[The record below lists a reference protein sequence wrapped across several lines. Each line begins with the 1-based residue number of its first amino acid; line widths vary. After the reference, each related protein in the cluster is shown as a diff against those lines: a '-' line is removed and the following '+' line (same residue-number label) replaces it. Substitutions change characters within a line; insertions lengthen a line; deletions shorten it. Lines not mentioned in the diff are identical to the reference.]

1 MRIRGE
7 RECKHCGTR
16 WSYYETGSVDCPAC
30 GSLRSVGVD
39 ERKRHTDGAV
49 ELDLSGVLEMV
60 EEASL
65 RELTDE
71 AKTVCRSYV
80 RSRGFI
86 RGGELRDLDDTYLAA
101 SELVHVADVVGRSFD
116 PTDAEE
122 LYLLGVIRG
131 AADGDRPG
139 PDDVP
144 ESMRAARGLA
154 YADAVRDYRRELDDW
169 IEDRNLEPLP
179 DDVRAIRDGIET
191 HVRRI
196 RALSGDVDPRE
207 VERLVETTRD
217 LATYLRE
224 DDETALSTAR
234 DRIDRL
240 GE

>member
-1 MRIRGE
+1 MRVRGE
-7 RECKHCGTR
+7 RECRDCGTR

-30 GSLRSVGVD
+30 GSIRSVGVD

-49 ELDLSGVLEMV
+49 ELDLSGVLETV
-60 EEASL
+60 DEASL

-71 AKTVCRSYV
+71 AKGVCREYV
-80 RSRGFI
+80 RIRGFI
-86 RGGELRDLDDTYLAA
+86 RGGELRTLDDTYLAA
-101 SELVHVADVVGRSFD
+101 AELVHVADVVGRSFD

-131 AADGDRPG
+131 AADGERPA

-154 YADAVRDYRRELDDW
+154 YADAVRDYRRELGDWLDD
-169 IEDRNLEPLP
+169 EGREPLP
-179 DDVRAIRDGIET
+179 DDVRAIRDGLET

-207 VERLVETTRD
+207 VERLVEATRD

-224 DDETALSTAR
+224 DDETALATAR
-234 DRIDRL
+234 DRLDRM
-240 GE
+240 G